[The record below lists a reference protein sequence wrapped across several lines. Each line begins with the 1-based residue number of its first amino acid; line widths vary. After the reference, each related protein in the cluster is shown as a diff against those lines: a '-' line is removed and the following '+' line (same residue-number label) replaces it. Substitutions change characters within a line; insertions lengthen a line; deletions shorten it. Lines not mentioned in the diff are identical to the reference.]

1 MLQYPYF
8 CRMYKEHLS
17 CWLESGIPNLGVWPK
32 RIPTTA
38 EKYKEYEAQEQTDQT
53 QAQELNRS
61 QDRDFETMA
70 KLHIPV
76 MVDEV
81 VHCLSPQKGQVFLDM
96 IFERRPLRHEDGW
109 WQVP

>member
-8 CRMYKEHLS
+8 CGMYKEYLS
-17 CWLESGIPNLGVWPK
+17 CWLEPGIPNLGVWPK
-32 RIPTTA
+32 SIHTTA
-38 EKYKEYEAQEQTDQT
+38 EEYKEYEAQEQTDQT
-53 QAQELNRS
+53 QAWDLNGS

-81 VHCLSPQKGQVFLDM
+81 VHCLSPQKGQKKDS
-96 IFERRPLRHEDGW
+96 PLWLQILSW
-109 WQVP
+109 WE